1 MGRLILILSSLSLV
15 GPVTPAQEPDAARL
29 DRYAQEAQQA
39 LAGKRYDDAV
49 RAFEKLR
56 ELSPQTAEVHA
67 QLGAVY
73 FQQHAFGKAVPSLRQ
88 AQKLKPGLPNVDVL
102 LALCLS
108 ELGQFKEALPGL
120 RKAFKQTTDDP
131 LRRLGGLQLERA
143 YTGLE
148 QDDKAVEVALELSR
162 LYPSDPEVLYHG
174 GRLFGNFA
182 YLQTMKLRKVA
193 PDSLFMHQASGE
205 ANESQGYYDAAIREY
220 REVLAMAPGR
230 PGIHFRIG
238 RALLAR
244 ARPLSGADASGARTL
259 AVKEFEEELLVDPTS
274 ANAAYELGEI
284 HRQSGE
290 MELAADLFARALEH
304 YSDFD
309 EAQIGLGRVLMTLG
323 KPAQALPHLQRAV
336 SLNPGSEV
344 AYYQL
349 GQCQRALGNEAEQGK
364 ALAEFQRL
372 RSRRPK
378 DPDVTAVVPTE
389 VTRQELDA
397 KPVPQ

>member
-1 MGRLILILSSLSLV
+1 MPV
-15 GPVTPAQEPDAARL
+15 GPVGPSPGHPTPDRL

-39 LAGKRYDDAV
+39 LAEKRYDDAA

-73 FQQHAFGKAVPSLRQ
+73 FQQHAFAKAVPSLRQ

-120 RKAFKQTTDDP
+120 RKAFNQTADVP
-131 LRRLGGLQLERA
+131 LRRLGGLQLQRA

-162 LYPSDPEVLYHG
+162 LYPDDPEVLYHG
-174 GRLFGNFA
+174 GRLFANFA

-193 PDSLFMHQASGE
+193 PDSIFMHQAAGE

-220 REVLAMAPGR
+220 REVLALAPAR

-238 RALLAR
+238 RSLLLR
-244 ARPLSGADASGARTL
+244 AKPLSGADASSARTE
-259 AVKEFEEELLVDPTS
+259 AMKEFEEELRVDPTS

-290 MELAADLFARALEH
+290 MEKAADLFARALEH
-304 YSDFD
+304 YPDFD
-309 EAQIGLGRVLMTLG
+309 EAQIGLGRVLMTSGQTGAGLAAPSESRLLEPG
-323 KPAQALPHLQRAV
+323 ERGGLLPARAV
-336 SLNPGSEV
+336 PSGARQRGRARQGPGGVPAS
-344 AYYQL
+344 
-349 GQCQRALGNEAEQGK
+349 AEPAIQGS
-364 ALAEFQRL
+364 RSD
-372 RSRRPK
+372 RSRADRGDKAGAGREAGTTVGPG
-378 DPDVTAVVPTE
+378 P
-389 VTRQELDA
+389 R
-397 KPVPQ
+397 